1 MPNLVGRA
9 RKHSGSST
17 RHKSDLVATSCDGY
31 DASSTACTLLFLY
44 FSVYK
49 VIARLKKYARDC
61 KHGDLDDVHRRFLL
75 GEFDLEVLP

>member
-1 MPNLVGRA
+1 MGMMHLVP
-9 RKHSGSST
+9 RKH
-17 RHKSDLVATSCDGY
+17 
-31 DASSTACTLLFLY
+31 Y
-44 FSVYK
+44 FSVYS